1 MKKKEIQNFVNECNK
16 GVNEARNSVSKL
28 NSTQIVEL
36 RANIKAELVKL
47 DKWNIF
53 LTFVA
58 LAIATLALSDCGCMN
73 NKSDNTFLIGY
84 LILIVSFVAIV
95 LYLVDQYKKARR
107 IKALS
112 YLDDYVDKSIGLST
126 NLHNSELQ
134 CETIEQLRQRHK
146 QEMRQALKKWEE
158 QKRIAEEQ
166 IELYEMEL
174 GKDNK

>member
-1 MKKKEIQNFVNECNK
+1 
-16 GVNEARNSVSKL
+16 
-28 NSTQIVEL
+28 
-36 RANIKAELVKL
+36 
-47 DKWNIF
+47 
-53 LTFVA
+53 
-58 LAIATLALSDCGCMN
+58 MN